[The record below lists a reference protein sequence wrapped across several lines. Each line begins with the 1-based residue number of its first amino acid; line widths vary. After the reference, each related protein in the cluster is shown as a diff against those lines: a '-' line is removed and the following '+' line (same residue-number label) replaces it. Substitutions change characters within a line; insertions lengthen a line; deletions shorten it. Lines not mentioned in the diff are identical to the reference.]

1 MLIKN
6 QHYDQNSAV
15 HALNIASYYAKDAVT
30 PEQKAWVIDQ
40 MVRALTS
47 CPLVMKEVITTRG
60 DVLEV
65 EMLGENSEY
74 LVIANQPGWDKGIPI

>member
-15 HALNIASYYAKDAVT
+15 HALNIASYYAKDAYT
-30 PEQKAWVIDQ
+30 PEQKSWVLDQ
-40 MVRALTS
+40 MVRALTH
-47 CPLVMKEVITTRG
+47 CPMILKEVTTSRG
-60 DVLEV
+60 ELLEI
-65 EMLGENSEY
+65 EMMGESSEY